1 MAPPSTASRPLS
13 PSFHTLSSTR
23 SRGSRAGLSST
34 SWLRSTC
41 SLVRKLFLRSYCSLS
56 QMSIY
61 FKLNSTESRNLV
73 IIMIILHFSVWLG
86 LAIVCEDYF
95 VPSLNRVSDGKWF
108 SNPRLFKIFALI
120 IDFTSCF
127 SSGSLPGCGGRHL
140 HGSRE
145 LRSWARYLGHRG
157 IRCQGK
163 CE

>member
-1 MAPPSTASRPLS
+1 MTRVEIGPPSNGSSEHCIPPAVTQFPHPLLDKEQRQQGGVILHVVVAFYMFIGEKTFS
-13 PSFHTLSSTR
+13 QKLLLSFSN
-23 SRGSRAGLSST
+23 
-34 SWLRSTC
+34 
-41 SLVRKLFLRSYCSLS
+41 VNLFL
-56 QMSIY
+56 
-61 FKLNSTESRNLV
+61 KLNSTKSRNLV

-108 SNPRLFKIFALI
+108 SNPRLCKIFALI

-145 LRSWARYLGHRG
+145 LRS
-157 IRCQGK
+157 
-163 CE
+163 